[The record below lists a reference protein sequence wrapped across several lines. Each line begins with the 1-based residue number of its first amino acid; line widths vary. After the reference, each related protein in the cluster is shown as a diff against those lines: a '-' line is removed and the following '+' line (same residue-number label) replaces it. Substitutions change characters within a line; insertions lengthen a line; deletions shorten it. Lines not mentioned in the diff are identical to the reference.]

1 MTVYTYSDELISDL
15 HKDALGYRPS
25 ADFMDMWKNGLSDE
39 GRQAEWDYLCK
50 MVEESIAREKAE
62 ADQAVAEFNHRVLE
76 TIRYGAGDEET
87 ALRWMTQE
95 GRDNEWMEHS
105 QDAEHWVYNQG
116 FLFTDRGREVVE
128 MLKMIWKMEY

>member
-1 MTVYTYSDELISDL
+1 MTTTYTYSDELISDL

-25 ADFMDMWKNGLSDE
+25 SNFWDAWETYSPADKQE
-39 GRQAEWDYLCK
+39 EWDYLCNEMDK
-50 MVEESIAREKAE
+50 SIAREKAE
-62 ADQAVAEFNHRVLE
+62 ADQAVVEFNHRVLE

-87 ALRWMTQE
+87 ALRWMTQDE
-95 GRDNEWMEHS
+95 TYMNHS
-105 QDAEHWVYNQG
+105 QDAEGWVYNQG